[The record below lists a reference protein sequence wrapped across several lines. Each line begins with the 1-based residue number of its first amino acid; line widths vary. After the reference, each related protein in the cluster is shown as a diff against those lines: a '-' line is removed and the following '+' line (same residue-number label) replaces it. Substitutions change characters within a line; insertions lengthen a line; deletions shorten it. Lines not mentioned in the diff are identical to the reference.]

1 MLTENGKGESMTVDV
16 IRKAFIEKT
25 RAIGICPDTMYMNR
39 ETLSDLICRY
49 PESILCEKMDDGSC
63 GYSIIGVNIE
73 VRDDV
78 ETDKVI
84 M

>member
-1 MLTENGKGESMTVDV
+1 MTVDA
-16 IRKAFIEKT
+16 IRKEFIEKT
-25 RAIGICPDTMYMNR
+25 RMTGKCPDTMYMNG
-39 ETLSDLICRY
+39 ETLSYLICRY
-49 PESILCEKMDDGSC
+49 PESILCEKLDDGSC

-78 ETDKVI
+78 ETYKVI